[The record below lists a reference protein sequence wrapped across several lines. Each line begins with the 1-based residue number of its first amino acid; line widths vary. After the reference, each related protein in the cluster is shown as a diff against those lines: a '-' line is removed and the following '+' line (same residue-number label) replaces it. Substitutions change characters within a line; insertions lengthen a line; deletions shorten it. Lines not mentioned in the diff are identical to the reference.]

1 MFQSKY
7 TLLTEQMNIETIFLG
22 GGCFWCIEAAYSRV
36 SGVISAQ
43 SGYMG
48 GAPSNANYSS
58 VCSGNTDHAEVVEVT
73 YDPTRVSTHDLL
85 QIFFVIHDPTTLNR
99 QGADIGSQYRSIIY
113 FLTEEQRSSAASL
126 ISELTEAVIW
136 PHPIVTVVAP
146 AMPFYK
152 AEIYHES
159 YYDKNPMQP
168 YCQAVI
174 APKLQK
180 LKARCATFLTSD

>member
-1 MFQSKY
+1 MD
-7 TLLTEQMNIETIFLG
+7 METIFLG

-58 VCSGNTDHAEVVEVT
+58 VCSGTTGHAEVVEVT
-73 YDPTRVSTHDLL
+73 YDPTRVSAHDLL

-136 PHPIVTVVAP
+136 PDPIVTVVAP

-152 AEIYHES
+152 AETYHES

-180 LKARCATFLTSD
+180 LKERCATFLTSD

>member
-1 MFQSKY
+1 
-7 TLLTEQMNIETIFLG
+7 MNKETIFLG

-36 SGVISAQ
+36 RGVISVR

-48 GAPSNANYSS
+48 GAPLNANYSS
-58 VCSGNTDHAEVVEVT
+58 VCSGDTGHAEVVEVT
-73 YDPTRVSTHDLL
+73 YDPTRVSTYDLL

-113 FLTEEQRSSAASL
+113 FLTEEQRSTATSL
-126 ISELTEAVIW
+126 ISELTKAVIW
-136 PHPIVTVVAP
+136 PDPIVTVVAP
-146 AMPFYK
+146 VMPFYK
-152 AEIYHES
+152 AETYHES

-180 LKARCATFLTSD
+180 LKERCATFLTSD

>member
-1 MFQSKY
+1 
-7 TLLTEQMNIETIFLG
+7 MNKETIFLG
-22 GGCFWCIEAAYSRV
+22 GGCFWCVEAAYSRV
-36 SGVISAQ
+36 RGVISAQ

-48 GAPSNANYSS
+48 GAPSSANYSS
-58 VCSGNTDHAEVVEVT
+58 VCSGNTDHVEVVEVT
-73 YDPTRVSTHDLL
+73 YDPTRVSTYDLL

-113 FLTEEQRSSAASL
+113 FLTDEQRSTANSL
-126 ISELTEAVIW
+126 ISELTNAAIW
-136 PHPIVTVVAP
+136 PDPIVTAVAS

-152 AEIYHES
+152 AETYHES

-168 YCQAVI
+168 YCQTVI